1 MKTHK
6 DNKHISDTTL
16 KDFTDTVPELNF
28 EAMVNFISKHIDLDK
43 ETIREVLELEEDYL
57 YNEGI
62 ITYDQIERLKVGG
75 DMTKL
80 TAKQQRFCDEYI
92 KTGNATQS
100 AINAGYSESSAR
112 AIASENLTKPYIAEY
127 IQQKQK
133 EIQDETIAD
142 AIEIQQYLTSVI
154 RGEEV
159 EEVFQGDGNGYQIKV
174 DKKPSISDRT
184 RAAELMGRRY
194 ALFTDNVNNNTEI
207 EGGIKVVV
215 DYGESN

>member
-1 MKTHK
+1 
-6 DNKHISDTTL
+6 
-16 KDFTDTVPELNF
+16 
-28 EAMVNFISKHIDLDK
+28 
-43 ETIREVLELEEDYL
+43 
-57 YNEGI
+57 
-62 ITYDQIERLKVGG
+62 
-75 DMTKL
+75 MTKL